1 MRLLSGLLHIWAFS
15 CIKTFCPVHTVGMI
29 AWVVTCA
36 VVCYSLWWMSQHV
49 YHSLSLSLSA
59 LFLSS
64 LRPLREMKA
73 LVLCLSGNGT
83 DVLESDGVAAE
94 TLQRSLSLPRDRC
107 TSRFTCFTDGASSG
121 LTRTINHT
129 DSHIWISHN
138 DSERIQWRHL
148 DGYQGFWCESWYVQ
162 TDIYFRIF
170 QYYMICCCEIRSVEA
185 SCILWVILTE
195 EIICI
200 KSMKPIFMIFLNVI

>member
-1 MRLLSGLLHIWAFS
+1 MHKDFVPSTYCGNDSMSSNLCSSVLFSVMNVPARL
-15 CIKTFCPVHTVGMI
+15 
-29 AWVVTCA
+29 
-36 VVCYSLWWMSQHV
+36 
-49 YHSLSLSLSA
+49 SLSLSLSA

-73 LVLCLSGNGT
+73 LVPCLSGNGT

-129 DSHIWISHN
+129 DSHI
-138 DSERIQWRHL
+138 
-148 DGYQGFWCESWYVQ
+148 
-162 TDIYFRIF
+162 
-170 QYYMICCCEIRSVEA
+170 
-185 SCILWVILTE
+185 
-195 EIICI
+195 
-200 KSMKPIFMIFLNVI
+200 